1 MVVAPP
7 APAQTGDRA
16 GIEELLDRRATAI
29 LERDREAFM
38 STISRASPA
47 FRERQE
53 QVFRRLDGFP
63 FRTFRYTVAWDRYGD
78 LARDSDEAR
87 YQRAD
92 DVAIPVTEE
101 RYRIAGIDRE
111 EAVED
116 TYFTFVKRDGE
127 WLIAEDTDLED
138 LALFTGRHPWDFGSL
153 SKERSD
159 HFLMLRH
166 NCAAC
171 TPRHDYLSLAE
182 EALQRAERY
191 WTGPWHKQMVL
202 VIPRNEIELARLIQ
216 STFDLENFVAFAYS
230 TVDLADGVD
239 YTGHRIILNPQAFE
253 GRSAETVL
261 EILAHELLHV
271 ATRDSAGPFVPIFL
285 DEGFADYV
293 GNDADPDALSF
304 FDAEVAAGV
313 FSGKLPVD
321 YEFTVGSGTE
331 IFRSYQESQSAV
343 RYFIERWGLRELVR
357 LYRDLGRV
365 RIGPGTARYQ
375 IDRALREITGLT
387 YEEFERA
394 WADSIR

>member
-1 MVVAPP
+1 MA
-7 APAQTGDRA
+7 
-16 GIEELLDRRATAI
+16 IEQLLERRATAI
-29 LERDREAFM
+29 VERDRDAFM
-38 STISRASPA
+38 ATISNASPA
-47 FRERQE
+47 FRARQA
-53 QVFRRLDGFP
+53 QSFRRLSGIP
-63 FRTFRYTVAWDRYGD
+63 LASFRYTVGWDRYGD
-78 LARDSDEAR
+78 LARPSDKAR
-87 YQRAD
+87 YDRAD
-92 DVAIPVTEE
+92 EVVIPVTEE
-101 RYRIAGIDRE
+101 RYRIEGFDPE

-116 TYFTFVKRDGE
+116 TFFTYVKTGDG

-138 LALFTGRHPWDFGSL
+138 LALFTGRHPWDFGSVV
-153 SKERSD
+153 SERSD

-166 NCAAC
+166 TCDAC
-171 TPRHDYLSLAE
+171 TPRHDYLGLAE
-182 EALQRAERY
+182 DALARAERY
-191 WTGPWHKQMVL
+191 WTGPWHKRMVL
-202 VIPRNEIELARLIQ
+202 VVPRNEIELARLIQ
-216 STFDLENFVAFAYS
+216 STFDLDNFVAFAYS

-239 YTGHRIILNPQAFE
+239 YTGHRIILNPAAFE
-253 GRSAETVL
+253 GRSSESML

-313 FSGKLPVD
+313 FSGVLPLD

-343 RYFIERWGLRELVR
+343 RFFIQRWGLRDFGR

-375 IDRALREITGLT
+375 IDRALGEVIGLG